1 MLFDEGETCACDADA
16 VDLDR
21 IIMQLN
27 CAQCGGGHTAMV
39 VDLDGLTAALQWLR
53 DHRICLPRT
62 NGQQAQVV
70 RMKRPTATT
79 IGPLGSH

>member
-1 MLFDEGETCACDADA
+1 MLFDDGDTCACDADA

-39 VDLDGLTAALQWLR
+39 VDLAGLTAALEWLR
-53 DHRICLPRT
+53 DQRICLPRT
-62 NGQQAQVV
+62 NGQKAQVV

>member
-39 VDLDGLTAALQWLR
+39 MDLDGLTAALEWLR
-53 DHRICLPRT
+53 DHRIYLPRT
-62 NGQQAQVV
+62 TGERAQVV
-70 RMKRPTATT
+70 RMKRPAAPAM
-79 IGPLGSH
+79 GPSGSR